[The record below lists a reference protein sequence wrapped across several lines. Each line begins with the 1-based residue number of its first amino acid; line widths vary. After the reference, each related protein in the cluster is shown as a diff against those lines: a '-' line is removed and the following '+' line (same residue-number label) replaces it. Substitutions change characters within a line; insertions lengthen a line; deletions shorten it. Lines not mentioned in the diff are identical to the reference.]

1 MKEQTRKNT
10 YAILGICYTFM
21 QYFWTFFVSIYLRN
35 RGTLSEIT
43 SPLGFI
49 PVFLFN
55 LLIAIPMI
63 AVLIGT
69 IIRYKR
75 DFDDK
80 LNYIKTDRYLITL
93 ILTTLYALM
102 LPLST
107 RVAKTPRTGA
117 FAWFYYL
124 FFIAFLEEFLYRGL
138 VPNLMERSS
147 FPKALK
153 ALVPA
158 LLYGI
163 YQSALPFAQHG
174 ISLDTLIGILP
185 DMVWSVVFHFV
196 LMAMKKWTG
205 AMWLPII
212 VHAIFDL
219 SLYLMV

>member
-1 MKEQTRKNT
+1 MEEQKRKNT
-10 YAILGICYTFM
+10 YAILGIFYSLV
-21 QYFWTFFVSIYLRN
+21 QYFWTYFVSVYLRN
-35 RGTLSEIT
+35 RGTLSSIT

-55 LLIAIPMI
+55 LLIALPMI
-63 AVLIGT
+63 VVLIGT

-80 LNYIKTDRYLITL
+80 LNYIKTDRYLFTL
-93 ILTTLYALM
+93 ILTTVYALM

-107 RVAKTPRTGA
+107 RLASSPRTGA

-124 FFIAFLEEFLYRGL
+124 FFIAFLEEFLFRGL

-147 FPKALK
+147 FPLFINVV
-153 ALVPA
+153 VPA
-158 LLYGI
+158 ILYAA

-174 ISLDTLIGILP
+174 VSFATLYGILP
-185 DMVWSVVFHFV
+185 DIIWSLAFHFA

-212 VHAIFDL
+212 VHAMSEL
-219 SLYLMV
+219 SLYLIL